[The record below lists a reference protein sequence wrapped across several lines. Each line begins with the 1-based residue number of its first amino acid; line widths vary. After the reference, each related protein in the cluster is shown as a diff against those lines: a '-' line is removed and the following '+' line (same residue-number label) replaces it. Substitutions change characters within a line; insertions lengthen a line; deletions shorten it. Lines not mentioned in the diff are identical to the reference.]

1 MKQKSRYKVL
11 QNDDA
16 ELANIA
22 SWFCVQLIT
31 EKSHKHHKVH
41 YTVEIKDIYRHQ
53 TCVFTETYR
62 KIMASVTFLQWRWCQ
77 VKESPCQFT
86 SLHVTTACQRK
97 PKIGIL
103 PAYWWLVEGPWSHAW
118 VHHCITAECNHIFY
132 VSTSSGL
139 PTISMQQAWPYSPY
153 SIMAEWTNE

>member
-1 MKQKSRYKVL
+1 MQQKSRYKVL

-62 KIMASVTFLQWRWCQ
+62 KIMASVTFLQWRRCQ

-103 PAYWWLVEGPWSHAW
+103 PAYWWWLRGHDHMPGSTTASRLNATTFFMLAHHLVYPQFPCSRPGHT
-118 VHHCITAECNHIFY
+118 HHI
-132 VSTSSGL
+132 
-139 PTISMQQAWPYSPY
+139 Q
-153 SIMAEWTNE
+153 